1 MAYRKPVDE
10 WGMIIQ
16 KQSDLN
22 KQRELEERQ
31 QRIGEKTD
39 YRKDLIFQQQLRD
52 MQKKEE
58 LSQKQIDGQE
68 ASMRANYFKQQ
79 EEFRRNQESILKKQM
94 GEDYLTHQNLI
105 KQREQEERQRKYQE
119 EQAHLARVKQ
129 ELEAEEQR
137 KREARER
144 WNMEQQMMLNYKKE
158 QGNQKK
164 MAEQQEKVN
173 DIELMRQRKMREE
186 EREQKYRDYYQ
197 KLNQYQN
204 NNMERFHQ
212 YMTRDNKDIE
222 RANWI
227 DKNVAEQNSLLAQ
240 KEEYERYLK
249 QMNIRSTNE
258 TLRLQMEEKERSR
271 QSALEEQRRQAEE
284 HKRRVEESL
293 RLEQEREL
301 QKRMAKMQYNEDL
314 STQKTIWNDI
324 QLSQYKLSEHEK
336 KLNRNMID
344 EKATLQRG
352 GAQILKNTGTNPITG
367 NAINSYEENMQKFF
381 GSDSQSKTPPPNRQ
395 DKQNL
400 DNARKGSG
408 QSFAYNRNNRIF

>member
-31 QRIGEKTD
+31 QRLGEKTD

-68 ASMRANYFKQQ
+68 ASLRANYFKQQ
-79 EEFRRNQESILKKQM
+79 EEFRRNQETILKKQM

-137 KREARER
+137 KKEARER
-144 WNMEQQMMLNYKKE
+144 WNLEQQMMLNFKKE
-158 QGNQKK
+158 QENQKRL
-164 MAEQQEKVN
+164 AEQQEKIN

-212 YMTRDNKDIE
+212 YMTRDQKDIE

-240 KEEYERYLK
+240 KEEYEKYLK

-258 TLRLQMEEKERSR
+258 TLRLQMEEKERQR
-271 QSALEEQRRQAEE
+271 QMALEEQRRQAED

-301 QKRMAKMQYNEDL
+301 QKRLAKMQYNEDL

-336 KLNRNMID
+336 KLNRNMIE

-352 GAQILKNTGTNPITG
+352 GAQILKNTGANPITG
-367 NAINSYEENMQKFF
+367 NGINSYEENMQKFF
-381 GSDSQSKTPPPNRQ
+381 GSDSQSKTPPPNRLE
-395 DKQNL
+395 KQNFET
-400 DNARKGSG
+400 ARKGSG